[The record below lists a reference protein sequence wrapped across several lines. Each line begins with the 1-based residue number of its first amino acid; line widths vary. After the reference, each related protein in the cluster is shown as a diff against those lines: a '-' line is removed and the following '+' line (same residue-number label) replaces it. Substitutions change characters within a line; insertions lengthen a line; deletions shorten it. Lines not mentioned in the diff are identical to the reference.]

1 MNVRGRTRLIVR
13 TLRELPG
20 DRSGAT
26 AVEFGLV
33 GIPFF
38 VLLGAMLEGFMFMVA
53 QVSFDN
59 ALDRA
64 ARAVFTGTFQQGSN
78 GSDPAAR
85 LIQEMCKD
93 ATLFTCNAEKIKIE
107 VTTADA
113 DDAPVTCSPY
123 DSTSQSISAGFGT
136 KFQCP
141 NGDDIVTICAMAA
154 IPRYFPTSK
163 LTLPPLPNNE
173 QMIRSMVVF
182 RAEPYAQGKC
192 QAN

>member
-1 MNVRGRTRLIVR
+1 MRVVGRSRRLECA
-13 TLRELPG
+13 LRDLSG

-26 AVEFGLV
+26 AVEFGL
-33 GIPFF
+33 ISLPFF

-64 ARAVFTGTFQQGSN
+64 ARAVFTGTFQQGST
-78 GSDPAAR
+78 GSDPATR

-93 ATLFTCNAEKIKIE
+93 AMLFTCNPDKIKLE
-107 VTTADA
+107 VTTSEPGDT
-113 DDAPVTCSPY
+113 PVTCSPY
-123 DSTSQSISAGFGT
+123 DSTSQSISTGFGT

-192 QAN
+192 KAN

>member
-1 MNVRGRTRLIVR
+1 MTIRSGAGLLTARLR
-13 TLRELPG
+13 KLSA
-20 DRSGAT
+20 DRRGAT

-33 GIPFF
+33 GLPF
-38 VLLGAMLEGFMFMVA
+38 VLLVGAMLEAFMFTIA
-53 QVSFDN
+53 QTSFDN

-64 ARAVFTGTFQQGSN
+64 GRAVFTGTFQQGADST
-78 GSDPAAR
+78 DPAAR
-85 LIQEMCKD
+85 LIKEMCKD
-93 ATLFTCNAEKIKIE
+93 ATYFNCSADKIKIE
-107 VTTADA
+107 VTAA
-113 DDAPVTCSPY
+113 GMDDEPVACSPY
-123 DSTSQSISAGFGT
+123 DATSQTISSSFGK

-141 NGDDIVTICAMAA
+141 NGDDIVSICATAA

-192 QAN
+192 QSN